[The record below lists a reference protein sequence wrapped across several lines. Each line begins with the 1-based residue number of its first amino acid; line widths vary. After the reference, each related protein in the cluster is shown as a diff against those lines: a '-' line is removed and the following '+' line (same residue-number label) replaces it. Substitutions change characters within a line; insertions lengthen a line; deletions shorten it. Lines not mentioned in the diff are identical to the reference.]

1 MWRHLIHL
9 DTVFLGAFKDLLY
22 ELNLFAMIQERTDD
36 SVSDENT
43 CLEKITEV
51 QIMVAATDKVDLGF
65 SSQLCCHFLFRSPV
79 NHLYGKRV

>member
-43 CLEKITEV
+43 CLEKIT
-51 QIMVAATDKVDLGF
+51 
-65 SSQLCCHFLFRSPV
+65 
-79 NHLYGKRV
+79 

>member
-22 ELNLFAMIQERTDD
+22 DLFAMIQERTDD

-43 CLEKITEV
+43 CLEKIT
-51 QIMVAATDKVDLGF
+51 
-65 SSQLCCHFLFRSPV
+65 
-79 NHLYGKRV
+79 